1 MAHRSKLTSL
11 SSIKAIIFDFDGVL
25 CKDTF
30 YNSLKESHPQ
40 IHQYVEEY
48 IFRGDHNLVQLWMRN
63 KITSDKINGMISK
76 NNDIEFESIKKIFE
90 RDILNMK
97 IDHDLLNFAKKQSIL
112 GRKIAIATNNM
123 DIFSSITMPYHKL
136 NETFNVIVNSADY
149 GLLKADQDGKI
160 FDIVMKKIGINDFKS
175 VLLIDDSL
183 KVKLL
188 FEAKGG
194 NVFTYDNFKD
204 FIEWAKKVEIV

>member
-1 MAHRSKLTSL
+1 
-11 SSIKAIIFDFDGVL
+11 
-25 CKDTF
+25 
-30 YNSLKESHPQ
+30 
-40 IHQYVEEY
+40 
-48 IFRGDHNLVQLWMRN
+48 
-63 KITSDKINGMISK
+63 
-76 NNDIEFESIKKIFE
+76 
-90 RDILNMK
+90 MK